1 MLVSTKKLI
10 LYFVYKIKMEKPIE
24 YYDLS
29 LQAYKRIK
37 DMIINDELKGG
48 EKIIQEKLAIELGI
62 SRMPL
67 HKAFQM
73 LENEF
78 LVESLPRRGF
88 FVTRI
93 DKKQLIDAFECRE
106 ALEGVAVRRAT
117 QIMTREELA
126 YLKSLFKPF
135 IGKSKIDHKKYI
147 EADQEFHN
155 SIIKFSRN
163 EILKKFEVISNITYR
178 TYRGGLIR
186 TPTETLPEHLAI
198 IEAIEKMDAELAE
211 KLTRE
216 HSRKSRK
223 CLMDRFPTGQN
234 EEAINLQN
242 QKIL

>member
-1 MLVSTKKLI
+1 MI
-10 LYFVYKIKMEKPIE
+10 MEIQ
-24 YYDLS
+24 YQDLS
-29 LQAYKRIK
+29 YKVFKRLK
-37 DMIINDELKGG
+37 AMILSNELLPG
-48 EKIIQEKLAIELGI
+48 EQLKQEHIAARLGI

-73 LENEF
+73 LENEM
-78 LVESLPRRGF
+78 LVENLPRRGF

-93 DKKQLIDAFECRE
+93 DNKQLIDAFECRE

-117 QIMTREELA
+117 QIMTREELT

-135 IGKSKIDHKKYI
+135 VGKSKVDERKYI

-163 EILKKFEVISNITYR
+163 EILKRFEVISNISYR

-186 TPTETLPEHLAI
+186 TPEETLPEHLAI
-198 IEAIEKMDAELAE
+198 IDAIEKKDVELAE

-216 HSRKSRK
+216 HSRKSQE
-223 CLMDRFPTGQN
+223 CLMERFTAGQN
-234 EEAINLQN
+234 GGTINLQN